1 MNNLALNKEVKPEIQ
16 FCFYDR
22 FSNPT
27 RVDLFVPGQPWDAHE
42 FTKIDITI
50 TAPEHS
56 EIFLLLGDYEIKLRY
71 NNGQYHAKKISP
83 FVNTLGTTCF
93 NLDVSG
99 KNIESRAVNVFCSKL
114 TYDKAVQFLRYLSV
128 ETPEI
133 AQLCFSTSK
142 LGSDGKNSNLDIITR
157 KLEAGLKVL
166 TYLTKHAER
175 FKRDPIYVN
184 EASSEVENYHK
195 HTTIDADS
203 IAYLAT
209 HPDQLLKSDSYHCD
223 LVLEG
228 RHYEINNIAK
238 RTARKNLDIYENRVI
253 LSFIENFYY
262 FLQEAR
268 KNLEAGAKT
277 GQEIIVNN
285 GDSYFSFDRMLKDSG
300 LILSMHSKKIEKGIQ
315 ICSQLL
321 KLFRQLLPC
330 TLLNT
335 ETYKPR
341 PSPKVLAKA
350 HYKDTYGFLKHY
362 YFAEEPEWSGS
373 MDFFGLRNLSKVY
386 EMVCLFRLIR
396 SLINQGCRLNAVDYI
411 EIKNSEV
418 VSRTNNRPVNEPYN
432 YYNFKIGDKLIEF
445 YYEPRIPLYRSSL
458 STNSFRLV
466 DVVNY
471 RVGRTWM
478 PDFLIRILDD
488 GVSSYHILDA
498 KYSTEVLVNET
509 NGHLDKCIR
518 KYVNGIK
525 ILGED
530 DSTLSRNVDSMHI
543 LYSAETKKGYH
554 SVYSN
559 NLSLID
565 GSGYSRDAAA
575 RPFLGSFQLSTID
588 SITLDEITRHILF

>member
-1 MNNLALNKEVKPEIQ
+1 MNNLALNIEDRPEIH

-27 RVDLFVPGQPWDAHE
+27 RVDLFVPGAPLEAHE
-42 FTKIDITI
+42 FTKIDISI
-50 TAPEHS
+50 TAPAHS
-56 EIFLLLGDYEIKLRY
+56 DIFLSLGDYEIKLNY
-71 NNGQYHAKKISP
+71 SNGQYFASKISP
-83 FVNTLGTTCF
+83 FVNTLGTTYF
-93 NLDVSG
+93 NLEVSG
-99 KNIESRAVNVFCSKL
+99 KAIDSRAVNVFGSKL

-133 AQLCFSTSK
+133 AQLCFSISK

-166 TYLTKHAER
+166 THLTKHSER

-184 EASSEVENYHK
+184 EASSSVEKYHK
-195 HTTIDADS
+195 HTPIDADS

-209 HPDQLLKSDSYHCD
+209 HPDQLLKSDNHHCD
-223 LVLEG
+223 LVLAG

-253 LSFIENFYY
+253 LSFIEHFYY

-268 KNLEAGAKT
+268 KNLEAGTKT
-277 GQEIIVNN
+277 GQEIIIDN
-285 GDSYFSFDRMLKDSG
+285 GDNYFSFDRLLKDSG
-300 LILSMHSKKIEKGIQ
+300 LILSMHDKKIEKGIQ

-335 ETYKPR
+335 ETYKPHA
-341 PSPKVLAKA
+341 SPKVLSKA
-350 HYKDTYGFLKHY
+350 HYKDTYSFLKHY

-386 EMVCLFRLIR
+386 EMVCLFRLMR
-396 SLINQGCRLNAVDYI
+396 SLIDLGCKLSAVDYI
-411 EIKNSEV
+411 EVKNSEV
-418 VSRTNNRPVNEPYN
+418 VCRTQDRPVNEPYN
-432 YYNFKIGDKLIEF
+432 YYSFEINDKIIEF
-445 YYEPRIPLYRSSL
+445 YYEPVIPLYKSSL

-466 DVVNY
+466 DVVHH
-471 RVGRTWM
+471 RVDRRWI
-478 PDFLIRILDD
+478 PDFLIKILDG

-498 KYSTEVLVNET
+498 KYSTEALVNET

-530 DSTLSRNVDSMHI
+530 GSSLSRSVDSMHI

-554 SVYSN
+554 SVYSK

-565 GSGYSRDAAA
+565 ESGYSRDAAA
-575 RPFLGSFQLSTID
+575 RPFLGSLQLSTID
-588 SITLDEITRHILF
+588 SMVLDEITRHILL